1 MTNVINDYYGLEVSA
16 NQNAPESNM
25 HQYEAKRT
33 MDNEAEEEDGND
45 MPRRSD
51 EDEFTDYDLED
62 DDEEPENEVD
72 DVIYPEPSEPDE
84 SGNSP
89 ESFYDSEKLARE
101 NEFGASE
108 LNATDQFSGE
118 FGEMKTSNNSQGND
132 YISFNG
138 MAGDDSSNARS
149 DFENQPDIIF
159 GNSNENSL
167 FDTYSENDNSLESNN
182 ENQFQDILG
191 FGSLGTNS
199 DNDFLG
205 FSSFSNKNN
214 EDSFNFNGFGND
226 TYMAGIFGLGALGV
240 GATIDTSQSKY
251 HQPPVTMNG
260 AFTDALKKAVNMGKE
275 AVVTVGEKL
284 ASKAKTVAKNVY
296 DEHIAS
302 PDIYDKLGE
311 NSEANRIRDLRLKK
325 AEEKQQKLAEK
336 QQKLAEKQKYDD
348 AVTQYKLRLDRTK
361 HPEKYDEN
369 GELKEPESSKPTV
382 LNYVKKR
389 VANLENEFEELT
401 DDSFLVSREPVS
413 RPTRFRSTYNEP
425 EDMFQDSSSNSSF
438 GSSQNYIFGGL
449 QNQQSDRYE
458 SSFFAD
464 KPANRNTNRQKPRSS
479 PQRRDSE
486 FSSMK
491 GIPLEDTLGFGFGNG
506 RESAGYS
513 LDDTLGFGQMS
524 SNGTHNPANQMRGIS
539 LDESL
544 GFGMMSQEPIR
555 SQRTKE
561 NITAFKKKNKTSS
574 QKRTKKTK
582 PVDSRIPDRSA
593 YDEFMKKPEPQKK
606 TTKSIPKPRKTKKSK
621 K

>member
-45 MPRRSD
+45 MPNRRIPE

-118 FGEMKTSNNSQGND
+118 FGEMKTPNQSTGND
-132 YISFNG
+132 YISFEG
-138 MAGDDSSNARS
+138 MSGDASSDARS
-149 DFENQPDIIF
+149 EFENQPDIIF
-159 GNSNENSL
+159 GNSNENVL

-240 GATIDTSQSKY
+240 GAAIDTSQTK
-251 HQPPVTMNG
+251 HREPPVTMNG
-260 AFTDALKKAVNMGKE
+260 AFTDGLKRAVNLGKA
-275 AVVTVGEKL
+275 AVSTAGEKL
-284 ASKAKTVAKNVY
+284 ASKTKTVAKNVY

-311 NSEANRIRDLRLKK
+311 TDEANRIRDLRLRK

-336 QQKLAEKQKYDD
+336 QKHDD
-348 AVTQYKLRLDRTK
+348 TVTQYKLQLDRTK

-369 GELKEPESSKPTV
+369 GELKESEASKPTV

-413 RPTRFRSTYNEP
+413 RPTRSRSTYNES
-425 EDMFQDSSSNSSF
+425 EDMSQDSSSNSSF

-544 GFGMMSQEPIR
+544 GFGITTQAPIQ

-561 NITAFKKKNKTSS
+561 NITAFKKTNKTSS